1 MGGGQSDPLEIIQ
14 TVLAAVSAYAQLV
27 GVAIMVLCYWKRLQ
41 GQGQDVERTYNLP
54 R

>member
-1 MGGGQSDPLEIIQ
+1 MGGGRSDPLEIIQ

-41 GQGQDVERTYNLP
+41 EQGEDVEKTYNLP